1 MTVNRLFEAISKP
14 KKALSVEVPTSCSAY
29 LGEGEVAEELMIG
42 MGGEGPGLGFGCKR
56 ASVE

>member
-29 LGEGEVAEELMIG
+29 LGEREVAEELMIE
-42 MGGEGPGLGFGCKR
+42 MGGPGLGFGCR